1 VPTPRL
7 AKKKID
13 FREIAALGQLILLV
27 LERQTQAE
35 VILLVFE
42 RQIQA
47 EVPAHG

>member
-1 VPTPRL
+1 
-7 AKKKID
+7 
-13 FREIAALGQLILLV
+13 